1 MGILGGSAFMISK
14 ARKRQQSLNV
24 GNLISNRFR
33 CRLRNKIT
41 RIRRRFAMCR
51 RSAIVRSVRPSAR
64 LSRTWLGAGRMASA
78 DISETQSDSRKASD
92 LRAGAVDALE
102 RRDDGDRLAA
112 LYGLTPKVENAIVA
126 AIRDGADDRARAL
139 VAPLHPAD
147 QADLLERLPRDRA
160 AALVRTLGDGLDAET
175 LAYLDEGTRD
185 EIVDVM
191 GMAALA
197 RQLPDLDTDDAVN
210 IIEELEQDEI
220 DDVLAALPAED
231 RVLVEE
237 GLAYP
242 DDSAGR
248 MMQRELVTVPSFWTV
263 GQTIDFLRS
272 SQFSDAEF
280 YLIFVVDPA
289 RNPIGEVGLGRLLC
303 TPRPR
308 RISEIMEGDFRK
320 IPADMDQ
327 EEVSILFRRYGMVSA
342 PVVDEHGRLIGMITI
357 DDIIDVIDE
366 EAEEDLMALAGVGES
381 GVRSSLWGT
390 LQGRSSWL
398 LINLLTAVV
407 ASAVIGLFDATIER
421 LVALAVLMPIIASM
435 GGNAGTQTV
444 TVAVRAL
451 ALRQIDRDAAA
462 SFVRR
467 ELLVAVLNGI
477 LFAVLAAGISFLWFR
492 DQDIAAVMAVAMF
505 ANMVVAGLSGTL
517 VPLGLVRAGVDP
529 AVASSVFITTITDVV
544 GFFVFLGLAA
554 LYLIQ

>member
-1 MGILGGSAFMISK
+1 MAAAEHQNGQETKTQAE
-14 ARKRQQSLNV
+14 
-24 GNLISNRFR
+24 
-33 CRLRNKIT
+33 
-41 RIRRRFAMCR
+41 
-51 RSAIVRSVRPSAR
+51 SV
-64 LSRTWLGAGRMASA
+64 
-78 DISETQSDSRKASD
+78 EK
-92 LRAGAVDALE
+92 
-102 RRDDGDRLAA
+102 RDDGDRLAA
-112 LYGLTPKVENAIVA
+112 LYGLTPKVESAIVT
-126 AIRDGADDRARAL
+126 AISTGAEDRARAL
-139 VAPLHPAD
+139 LAPLHPAD
-147 QADLLERLPRDRA
+147 QADLLERLPPFRA
-160 AALVRTLGDGLDAET
+160 AELVRILGDSLDAET
-175 LAYLDEGTRD
+175 LIYLDENTRD

-191 GMAALA
+191 GMEALA
-197 RQLPDLDTDDAVN
+197 RQLPDLETDDAVN

-242 DDSAGR
+242 EDSAGR
-248 MMQRELVTVPSFWTV
+248 MMQREIVTVPSFWTV
-263 GQTIDFLRS
+263 GRTIDFLRTS
-272 SQFSDAEF
+272 RFSDTQF
-280 YLIFVVDPA
+280 YLIFVIDPS
-289 RNPIGEVGLGRLLC
+289 RNPIGEISLGRLLC

-308 RISEIMEGDFRK
+308 RVSEIMEGDFRK

-327 EEVSILFRRYGMVSA
+327 EEVAILFRRYGMVSA

-357 DDIIDVIDE
+357 DDVIDVIDE
-366 EAEEDLMALAGVGES
+366 EAEEDLMALAGVGEANL
-381 GVRSSLWGT
+381 RSSLLET

-398 LINLLTAVV
+398 LINLVTAIV

-421 LVALAVLMPIIASM
+421 LVALAVLMPIVASM

-467 ELLVAVLNGI
+467 ELSVAVLNGI
-477 LFAVLAAGISFLWFR
+477 LFAALAAAISFLWFR
-492 DQDIAAVMAVAMF
+492 DPDIALVMAVAMF
-505 ANMVVAGLSGTL
+505 ANLVVAGLSGTL

-554 LYLIQ
+554 LYLVH

>member
-1 MGILGGSAFMISK
+1 
-14 ARKRQQSLNV
+14 
-24 GNLISNRFR
+24 
-33 CRLRNKIT
+33 
-41 RIRRRFAMCR
+41 
-51 RSAIVRSVRPSAR
+51 
-64 LSRTWLGAGRMASA
+64 MAS
-78 DISETQSDSRKASD
+78 DDKQSE
-92 LRAGAVDALE
+92 LRADGSTAAADMPD

-112 LYGLTPKVENAIVA
+112 LYGLTPKVESAISA
-126 AIRDGADDRARAL
+126 AITGGAEDRARAL

-147 QADLLERLPRDRA
+147 QADLLERLPAPQA

-175 LAYLDEGTRD
+175 LAFLDENTRD

-191 GMAALA
+191 GVAALA
-197 RQLPDLDTDDAVN
+197 RQLPALDTDDAVN

-220 DDVLAALPAED
+220 EDVLAALPAED

-242 DDSAGR
+242 EDSAGR
-248 MMQRELVTVPSFWTV
+248 MMQREIVTVPSFWTV

-272 SQFSDAEF
+272 SQFGDTDF

-289 RNPIGEVGLGRLLC
+289 RSPIGEISLGKLLC

-308 RISEIMEGDFRK
+308 RVGEIMQGDFRK

-327 EEVSILFRRYGMVSA
+327 EEVAILFRRYGMVSA
-342 PVVDEHGRLIGMITI
+342 PVVDEHGRLIGVITI
-357 DDIIDVIDE
+357 DDVIGVIDE
-366 EAEEDLMALAGVGES
+366 EAEEDLMALAGVGDS
-381 GVRSSLWGT
+381 NVRSSLWGT

-398 LINLLTAVV
+398 LINLLTAIV

-421 LVALAVLMPIIASM
+421 FVALAVLMPIVASM

-467 ELLVAVLNGI
+467 ELIVAVLNGI
-477 LFAVLAAGISFLWFR
+477 VFAVLAASISFLWFR

-505 ANMVVAGLSGTL
+505 ANLVVAGLSGTL
-517 VPLGLVRAGVDP
+517 VPLGLVRVGVDP

-554 LYLIQ
+554 LYLSS

>member
-1 MGILGGSAFMISK
+1 
-14 ARKRQQSLNV
+14 
-24 GNLISNRFR
+24 
-33 CRLRNKIT
+33 
-41 RIRRRFAMCR
+41 
-51 RSAIVRSVRPSAR
+51 
-64 LSRTWLGAGRMASA
+64 MASA
-78 DISETQSDSRKASD
+78 KKLKTQALKTQAQH
-92 LRAGAVDALE
+92 AEAVE

-112 LYGLTPKVENAIVA
+112 LYGLTPKVESAIVA
-126 AIRDGADDRARAL
+126 AISGGAEDRARAL

-147 QADLLERLPRDRA
+147 QADLLERLPPAQA
-160 AALVRTLGDGLDAET
+160 AELVRILGDSLDAET
-175 LAYLDEGTRD
+175 LTYLDEATRD

-242 DDSAGR
+242 EDSAGR
-248 MMQRELVTVPSFWTV
+248 MMQREIVTVPSFWTV
-263 GQTIDFLRS
+263 GRTIDFLRS
-272 SQFSDAEF
+272 SQFSDTQF
-280 YLIFVVDPA
+280 YLIFVIDPS
-289 RNPIGEVGLGRLLC
+289 RNPIGEISLGRLLC

-308 RISEIMEGDFRK
+308 RVSEIMTVDFRK

-357 DDIIDVIDE
+357 DDVIDVIDE

-381 GVRSSLWGT
+381 NVRSSLLET

-398 LINLLTAVV
+398 LINLVTAIV

-421 LVALAVLMPIIASM
+421 LVALAVLMPIVASM

-467 ELLVAVLNGI
+467 ELAVAVMNGI
-477 LFAVLAAGISFLWFR
+477 LFAVLAAAISFLWFR
-492 DQDIAAVMAVAMF
+492 DADIAVVMAVAMF

-554 LYLIQ
+554 LYLVH

>member
-1 MGILGGSAFMISK
+1 MPSGHK
-14 ARKRQQSLNV
+14 QQTPRH
-24 GNLISNRFR
+24 GE
-33 CRLRNKIT
+33 
-41 RIRRRFAMCR
+41 
-51 RSAIVRSVRPSAR
+51 PSEA
-64 LSRTWLGAGRMASA
+64 A
-78 DISETQSDSRKASD
+78 DAPD
-92 LRAGAVDALE
+92 
-102 RRDDGDRLAA
+102 RRDEGDRLAA
-112 LYGLTPKVENAIVA
+112 LYGLTPKVEMAIVA
-126 AIRDGADDRARAL
+126 AIDGKADDRARAL

-147 QADLLERLPRDRA
+147 QADLLERLSASQA

-175 LAYLDEGTRD
+175 LAFLDENTRD

-191 GMAALA
+191 GVAALA

-210 IIEELEQDEI
+210 IIEELEEDEI
-220 DDVLAALPAED
+220 EDVLAALPAED

-242 DDSAGR
+242 EDSAGR
-248 MMQRELVTVPSFWTV
+248 MMQREIVTVPSFWTV

-272 SQFSDAEF
+272 SQFGDTDF
-280 YLIFVVDPA
+280 YLFFVVGPA
-289 RNPIGEVGLGRLLC
+289 RSPIGEVSLGKLLC

-308 RISEIMEGDFRK
+308 RVGEIMQGDFRK

-327 EEVSILFRRYGMVSA
+327 EEVAILFRRYGMVSA
-342 PVVDEHGRLIGMITI
+342 PVVDEHGRLIGVITI
-357 DDIIDVIDE
+357 DDVIGVIDE
-366 EAEEDLMALAGVGES
+366 EAEEDLMALAGVGDTN
-381 GVRSSLWGT
+381 VRSSLWET

-398 LINLLTAVV
+398 LINLLTAIV

-421 LVALAVLMPIIASM
+421 LVALAVLMPIVASM

-467 ELLVAVLNGI
+467 ELIVAVLNGVV
-477 LFAVLAAGISFLWFR
+477 FAILAASISFLWFR

-505 ANMVVAGLSGTL
+505 ANLVVAGLSGTL
-517 VPLGLVRAGVDP
+517 VPLGLVRVGVDP

-554 LYLIQ
+554 LYLIP

>member
-1 MGILGGSAFMISK
+1 
-14 ARKRQQSLNV
+14 
-24 GNLISNRFR
+24 
-33 CRLRNKIT
+33 
-41 RIRRRFAMCR
+41 
-51 RSAIVRSVRPSAR
+51 
-64 LSRTWLGAGRMASA
+64 MASGTKQKTTRHGEPAETA
-78 DISETQSDSRKASD
+78 DTHD
-92 LRAGAVDALE
+92 

-112 LYGLTPKVENAIVA
+112 LYGLTPKVESAIID
-126 AIRDGADDRARAL
+126 AIAGGAEDRARAL

-147 QADLLERLPRDRA
+147 QADLLERLPAPQA

-175 LAYLDEGTRD
+175 LAFLNENTRD

-191 GMAALA
+191 GVAALA

-210 IIEELEQDEI
+210 IIEELEEDEI
-220 DDVLAALPAED
+220 EDVLAALPAED

-242 DDSAGR
+242 EDSAGR
-248 MMQRELVTVPSFWTV
+248 MMQREIVTVPSFWTV

-272 SQFSDAEF
+272 SQFGDTDF

-289 RNPIGEVGLGRLLC
+289 RSPIGEVSLGKLLC

-308 RISEIMEGDFRK
+308 RVGEIMQGDFRK

-327 EEVSILFRRYGMVSA
+327 EEVAILFRRYGMVSA
-342 PVVDEHGRLIGMITI
+342 PVVDEHARLIGVITI
-357 DDIIDVIDE
+357 DDVIGVIDE
-366 EAEEDLMALAGVGES
+366 EAEEDLMALAGVGDTN
-381 GVRSSLWGT
+381 VRSSLWET

-398 LINLLTAVV
+398 LINLLTAIV

-421 LVALAVLMPIIASM
+421 LVALAVLMPIVASM

-467 ELLVAVLNGI
+467 ELAVAVLNGI
-477 LFAVLAAGISFLWFR
+477 VFAALAASISFLWFR

-505 ANMVVAGLSGTL
+505 ANLVVAGLSGTL
-517 VPLGLVRAGVDP
+517 VPLGLVRIGIDP

-554 LYLIQ
+554 LYLIP